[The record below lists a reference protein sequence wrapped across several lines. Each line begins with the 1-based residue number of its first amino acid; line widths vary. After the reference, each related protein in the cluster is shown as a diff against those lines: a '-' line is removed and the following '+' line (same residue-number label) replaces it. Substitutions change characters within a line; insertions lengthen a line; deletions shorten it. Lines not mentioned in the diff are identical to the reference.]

1 MTKATE
7 NKNCLTTD
15 EKKKL
20 KEEIYKVWPQFP
32 LDLKKVIFEAK
43 KHKLNILYMI
53 ENWAEENRNQILL
66 ELLTRKI
73 SHIEEKLKTM
83 EKELGDQI

>member
-7 NKNCLTTD
+7 NSSCLTQD

-20 KEEIYKVWPQFP
+20 KEEIHKVWPQFP
-32 LDLKKVIFEAK
+32 LDLRKVIFETK

-53 ENWAEENRNQILL
+53 ENWAEENRNQILV
-66 ELLTRKI
+66 ELLSRKI
-73 SHIEEKLKTM
+73 SHMEEKLKNM
-83 EKELGDQI
+83 EKELSE

>member
-7 NKNCLTTD
+7 NSTCLTVE

-20 KEEIYKVWPQFP
+20 KEEIHKVWPQFP

-53 ENWAEENRNQILL
+53 ENWAEENKNQILV
-66 ELLTRKI
+66 ELLSRKI
-73 SHIEEKLKTM
+73 SCMEEKLKNM
-83 EKELGDQI
+83 EKELGD